1 MAATA
6 NKPASKVA
14 EQSKAAEQAERIQI
28 VGDVFAW
35 FGWKTKH
42 PSPPITDNEASEVD
56 AFLYDC
62 ENDRLGTIPT
72 PPAIWRFVDLP
83 SRIEKHFRTRAD
95 AMALA
100 TALMPDSGKYF
111 EWLAEQGEPS
121 EYMCAGSVAD
131 LPSETQTPFGTVLAE
146 LKGETARIWFGRK
159 AGREPALSG
168 SAAVDAVKCLF
179 DIASSP
185 APTTAPKSKQRKM
198 VARKEGTKPEADS
211 AKKAETRTVRGA
223 NNDSRLQM
231 VPLRLIQP
239 ASNNHRKTF
248 DKDELQELADSIK
261 AHGVLQ
267 PLLLRPWKEGSDF
280 LVIIAGERRYRA
292 ALQAGLKEVPAQ
304 IVEREGVSE
313 SLAMLHENIMRVDL
327 NPIERAQAIRRLMDE
342 HSLSQKEVG
351 QMVGCGQG
359 QISNELRLLNLPESL
374 QALVASGEIAPTLIR
389 VILPVAQYPTA
400 MEEIVRSIEHAKKNN
415 RAIEPSMLQNAMR
428 EAVKKH
434 SRPMKYEAD
443 WNPWCPPNAKERHF
457 QKLSPEDHELLDVQ
471 EFTFLHSWEC
481 QRRTFNIELFDKLNK
496 TPLANRREKHRQY
509 KEERGQSSGSKP
521 DKADKSQKPYLCSD
535 YPVKS
540 AIIRGLTPMLADVLE
555 KSKDKA
561 KVRAVCL
568 TLMACADCISEPLVG
583 GYYGDVET
591 VTKLL
596 TFFAAADSEKQ
607 LRDKLVAELRRDFH
621 LDPEEIL
628 ALGKAL
634 GADLLQLWKPTDELV
649 QLLTDHGRKLLA
661 AAAGSVPEF
670 LLPFFGVEPQKK
682 PAKAKKAK
690 AA

>member
-6 NKPASKVA
+6 SKNKPASKVA
-14 EQSKAAEQAERIQI
+14 EQAKAAQQAERIQI

-83 SRIEKHFRTRAD
+83 SRIEKHFRTRVD

-131 LPSETQTPFGTVLAE
+131 LPSGTQTPYGAVFAE
-146 LKGETARIWFGRK
+146 LKGETASIWFGRK
-159 AGREPALSG
+159 AGQEPALSG

-179 DIASSP
+179 DIAASP
-185 APTTAPKSKQRKM
+185 APTGKTKQPKM
-198 VARKEGTKPEADS
+198 VAKKEGTKPDADS
-211 AKKAETRTVRGA
+211 AKDAESRTTRRSESAT
-223 NNDSRLQM
+223 LQK

-239 ASNNHRKTF
+239 AKENHRKTF
-248 DKDELQELADSIK
+248 DKAALTELADSIK

-267 PLLLRPWKEGSDF
+267 PLLLRPLQDGSNF
-280 LVIIAGERRYRA
+280 FVIIAGERRYRA
-292 ALQAGLKEVPAQ
+292 ALMAGLKEVPAQ

-351 QMVGCGQG
+351 QMVGCQQG

-389 VILPVAQYPTA
+389 VVLPYCDLTDVMTDLAKTIAKQFKENAERVFEARDLENWLKTA
-400 MEEIVRSIEHAKKNN
+400 IVN
-415 RAIEPSMLQNAMR
+415 
-428 EAVKKH
+428 H
-434 SRPMKYEAD
+434 SRPMKQSSWSE
-443 WNPWCPPNAKERHF
+443 WSNPSPKERHF
-457 QKLSPEDHELLDVQ
+457 KTVSDADMKELAPRKIDLLHE
-471 EFTFLHSWEC
+471 WEGKD
-481 QRRTFNIELFDKLNK
+481 RTFNVKKFGELNAK
-496 TPLANRREKHRQY
+496 PLASRREKHRLY
-509 KEERGQSSGSKP
+509 KEQRGQSSGQKEKTSTAAKP
-521 DKADKSQKPYLCSD
+521 FEREYM
-535 YPVKS
+535 VKQALEDS
-540 AIIRGLTPMLADVLE
+540 LAPLLADVLE
-555 KSKDKA
+555 SA
-561 KVRAVCL
+561 K
-568 TLMACADCISEPLVG
+568 
-583 GYYGDVET
+583 
-591 VTKLL
+591 
-596 TFFAAADSEKQ
+596 DSEKVRTVCTALLVVCGGMGEAITGKGYGDEVLPELLKTFAVTQ
-607 LRDKLVAELRRDFH
+607 KELDKLLRLNLVAEMRRGIH
-621 LDPEEIL
+621 LDAKECMAI
-628 ALGKAL
+628 ARFLGVE
-634 GADLLQLWKPTDELV
+634 LLQLWKPTDEL
-649 QLLTDHGRKLLA
+649 LESLTDHGRELLA

-670 LLPFFGVEPQKK
+670 LLPFFGIEPKK